1 MNIDQ
6 DTFIAWASEH
16 FDDIKISGDEV
27 KVPDI
32 WHHNIDHDNKCWI
45 NTKKACFRAF
55 KSERTGHLLELVMEV
70 EGCSWQDAI
79 EEVGAG
85 YSLHGLDEKLDK
97 FLRQEESIQQEEKKE
112 VQLPDN
118 TYLVSS
124 LPKGQVRTWTENYL
138 KRRHLASEKLMVCLS
153 GKYKD
158 RIVIPYYGPKG
169 ELLYFNTRALSD
181 KDKLRYLGPDKEEF
195 GVGKGDVL
203 WMSSWPKAKSKVYIT
218 EGEFDAMALAQ
229 CGFHAGACGGKT
241 ISPVQIQMLRPYYVT
256 IAFDS
261 DKAGKDGFK
270 IADELAASAMRNIG
284 IVRPPKGIKD
294 WNALLVQH
302 GQKIVQ
308 AYIRAEEQPFN
319 SDTFK
324 KLELEDL

>member
-1 MNIDQ
+1 MQIEQ
-6 DTFIAWASEH
+6 DTFVAWASTH
-16 FDDIKISGDEV
+16 FDDVKISGDEV

-45 NTKKACFRAF
+45 NTRKACFRAF

-97 FLRQEESIQQEEKKE
+97 FLKGEEVKEQEEKKG
-112 VQLPDN
+112 VQLPN
-118 TYLVSS
+118 HTYLVSS

-138 KRRHLASEKLMVCLS
+138 NRRHLISENLMVCLD
-153 GKYKD
+153 GQYKD

-169 ELLYFNTRALSD
+169 ELFYFNTRALSD
-181 KDKLRYLGPDKEEF
+181 NDKVRYLGPKKEEF
-195 GVGKGDVL
+195 GVGKSDVL
-203 WMSSWPKAKSKVYIT
+203 WMSSWPEAKSRVYIT

-229 CGFHAGACGGKT
+229 CGFHAGACGGKA
-241 ISPVQIQMLRPYYVT
+241 ISPAQIDMLRSYYVT

-261 DKAGKDGFK
+261 DKAGRDGFK
-270 IADELAASAMRNIG
+270 IADELAAAALRNIK

-302 GQKIVQ
+302 GPKIVQ